1 MKKTAKLQGHHLGEI
16 LLLTSSYICFQLI
29 QGDLLRLV
37 HLPGIQKVGEG
48 QTFSSGRRGNENKR
62 ARKACFSA
70 CFSYHRHL
78 RKQKQK

>member
-1 MKKTAKLQGHHLGEI
+1 MKKTKNNEKNRQASRTPFGGNLASCQLLHLFSADI
-16 LLLTSSYICFQLI
+16 I

-62 ARKACFSA
+62 ARKA
-70 CFSYHRHL
+70 
-78 RKQKQK
+78 